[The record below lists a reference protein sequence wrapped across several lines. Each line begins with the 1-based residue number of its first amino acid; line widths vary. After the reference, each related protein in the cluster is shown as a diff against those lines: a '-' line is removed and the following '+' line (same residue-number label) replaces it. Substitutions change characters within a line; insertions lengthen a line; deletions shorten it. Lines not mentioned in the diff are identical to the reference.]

1 MSSEPEPALAVEHAL
16 ALAYAHLSVR
26 DRTVAEMRAHLRKRG
41 IRDGVAEAA
50 LDELCDQ
57 GYLND
62 DRFARLFAQDK
73 SHLEQW
79 GNDRIRRALIGRGI
93 PEDVAD
99 GALGA
104 AARDADAVG
113 ADALAGDA
121 AATELDRALALLER
135 RFPAGLSGRRQSDR
149 ALGVLL
155 RKGYEYELAAD
166 ALSEHRRRVGE
177 AA

>member
-16 ALAYAHLSVR
+16 ALAYSHLSRR

-41 IRDGVAEAA
+41 VPDAVAETAV
-50 LDELCDQ
+50 DELCDQ

-99 GALGA
+99 GALSA
-104 AARDADAVG
+104 DVRSADALG

-121 AATELDRALALLER
+121 GSTELDRALALLER
-135 RFPAGLSGRRQSDR
+135 RFPAGLSARRESER

-166 ALSEHRRRVGE
+166 ALSEHRRRAGDV
-177 AA
+177 A

>member
-1 MSSEPEPALAVEHAL
+1 MSSESPPAVEHAL
-16 ALAYAHLSVR
+16 GLAYAHLNRR
-26 DRTVAEMRAHLRKRG
+26 DRTVAELRIYLGKRG
-41 IRDGVAEAA
+41 IHDDVAEVA

-57 GYLND
+57 GYLDD

-93 PEDVAD
+93 PEHVAD
-99 GALGA
+99 A
-104 AARDADAVG
+104 AVG
-113 ADALAGDA
+113 GGSESG
-121 AATELDRALALLER
+121 ELERALALLER
-135 RFPAGLSGRRQSDR
+135 RFPAGCSGRPESQR

-155 RKGYEYELAAD
+155 RKGYDYELASD
-166 ALSEHRRRVGE
+166 ALSEHRRRVGQ